1 MKFFNYSN
9 YRNFKKWKA
18 ESFGE
23 INTNDRVY
31 FNKEFDRI
39 GITEFDSK
47 KLLELGFGNGSF
59 ASWAVEKGF
68 NYFGVE
74 LISDLVRVAKDR
86 GFNVY
91 DSLIPLEKIAASQSI
106 DYVVAFD
113 VFEHLNIKEIELKLV
128 ECFAVLKPGG
138 KLIGRVPSG
147 DSPFSLSIQ
156 NGDITHKSW
165 LGSSMIRQLA
175 MTVGFEVEV
184 IRPPS
189 LPIMGLGIKTLLRRL
204 TIRIIRRLSYP
215 FVINIFMGGGKLV
228 LTPNLLFVI
237 KKP

>member
-1 MKFFNYSN
+1 MKIFNYSN
-9 YRNFKKWKA
+9 YRSFKNWNA

-23 INTNDRVY
+23 INSNDRVY
-31 FNKEFDRI
+31 FNNEFDRI

-47 KLLELGFGNGSF
+47 KILELGFGNGSF
-59 ASWAVEKGF
+59 ASWAVQKDF
-68 NYFGVE
+68 NYVGVE
-74 LISDLVRVAKDR
+74 LISDLVKVAKER
-86 GFNVY
+86 GFNVF
-91 DSLIPLEKIAASQSI
+91 DSLSPLEKIVASQSI

-113 VFEHLNIKEIELKLV
+113 VFEHLNIKEIELKLI
-128 ECFAVLKPGG
+128 ECFAILKSGG

-156 NGDITHKSW
+156 NGDMTHKSS

-175 MTVGFEVEV
+175 MAIGFEVEV
-184 IRPPS
+184 IRSPS
-189 LPIMGLGIKTLLRRL
+189 LPIMGLGIKTLFRRL
-204 TIRIIRRLSYP
+204 IIRIVRRLSYP

-228 LTPNLLFVI
+228 LTPNLLFVL